1 MVQHEGEE
9 LLLLVVVVLK
19 DGSLVAVGS
28 LLSADWLKVDGT
40 LLYLFVVVVASLFG
54 TIEECLQ

>member
-40 LLYLFVVVVASLFG
+40 LLYLFVVVVASLFC
-54 TIEECLQ
+54 TVEECLQ